1 LLSSFLSASLLVSFP
16 SPGQDTTQRLSCSVR
31 AVSVLRQ
38 RSLAWDAAWKAFRTT
53 RGRRKTLKR
62 RAHWYDHV
70 VPCGVGVTPRYTA
83 RPHWYDHVV
92 PCGVGVTGKQ
102 WYTVYTGDL
111 LCTQVPKLAWPS
123 SSGPGFCRHLF
134 SYPSPSPGQDATQV
148 LAAWL
153 ARVRAVNVLKL
164 AEGVGAY
171 DWHPIDEAGVNT
183 VLP

>member
-1 LLSSFLSASLLVSFP
+1 MLLSSFLSASLLVSFP

-70 VPCGVGVTPRYTA
+70 VPCGVGVT
-83 RPHWYDHVV
+83 
-92 PCGVGVTGKQ
+92 GKQ

-134 SYPSPSPGQDATQV
+134 SYPSPRRDKTPRSGTCV
-148 LAAWL
+148 LQ
-153 ARVRAVNVLKL
+153 RSRS
-164 AEGVGAY
+164 ECSSREDQGVGGT
-171 DWHPIDEAGVNT
+171 PIDEAGVNT